1 MAPMTSG
8 TALAERPTDW
18 LSTLSTPRTPVAN
31 DALPAVRA
39 PGQVQR
45 MVHPAAGVVAGLI
58 GAVTG
63 LAVTR
68 DGRQLV
74 AAHYGHDAVSV
85 IDTATLTVTATVGD
99 IAEPY
104 AVVAADR
111 AYLQSASLAKDSVV
125 AVDLEVGTE
134 LAACEVGVGASG
146 LAAAP
151 AGDTVYVARSFDG
164 VVDIAAVDVES
175 GKVAALP
182 VLRAHDA
189 SIDTV
194 RINASGTRLYA
205 ALTTADGGALVCAD
219 VRTGRVQTVSVGG
232 TIDDIAVHA
241 DDRRVLVTGWD
252 DELGAVLR
260 VVDTASTRVVRTV
273 DIDALPVSMVVAGSD
288 VVLAQ
293 GDSITVIDVAT
304 MRTVNRTDL
313 RRPVSCLAVSPDG
326 TTLYVGDFDG
336 AVTALGLQASSQSR
350 RAAS

>member
-1 MAPMTSG
+1 MAPTTSG

-18 LSTLSTPRTPVAN
+18 LSTLTTPRIPVAN

-39 PGQVQR
+39 DGHLQR
-45 MVHPAAGVVAGLI
+45 IVRPVAGVVSGLI
-58 GAVTG
+58 GAVTD

-68 DGRQLV
+68 DGRRLV
-74 AAHYGHDAVSV
+74 AAHYGDDAVSV
-85 IDTATLTVTATVGD
+85 IDTATLTVTATVAD

-134 LAACEVGVGASG
+134 LAAREVGIGASG

-151 AGDTVYVARSFDG
+151 AGDMLYVARSFDG
-164 VVDIAAVDVES
+164 IVDIAAVDVES
-175 GKVAALP
+175 GKVVAIP
-182 VLRAHDA
+182 VLRALDA

-194 RINASGTRLYA
+194 RINAGGTRLYA
-205 ALTTADGGALVCAD
+205 ALTTAAGGALICVD

-241 DDRRVLVTGWD
+241 DDRRVFVTGWD

-260 VVDTASTRVVRTV
+260 VVDTSTARVVRTAAV
-273 DIDALPVSMVVAGSD
+273 DALPVSMVVAGSD
-288 VVLAQ
+288 VVLAH
-293 GDSITVIDVAT
+293 GDAITMIDIAT
-304 MRTVNRTDL
+304 MRTANRIDI
-313 RRPVSCLAVSPDG
+313 RRPVSCLVVSPDG

-336 AVTALGLQASSQSR
+336 AVTALALQASSQA